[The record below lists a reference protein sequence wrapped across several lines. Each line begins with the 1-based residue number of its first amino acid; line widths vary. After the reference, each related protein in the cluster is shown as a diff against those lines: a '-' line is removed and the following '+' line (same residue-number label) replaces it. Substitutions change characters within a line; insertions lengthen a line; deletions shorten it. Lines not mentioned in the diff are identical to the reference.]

1 MIRAYLTAFQIGVVA
16 GMRSMM
22 APALV
27 SHKLSNLKP
36 NPLLGSTL
44 QFMTSSKTATT
55 LAILAGGELI
65 GDKLPNAPDRTGWP
79 QISGRLASGA
89 LSGAALAQADGHL
102 PEYGGL
108 AGALGAAV
116 GSFAFFHLRNW
127 LTHEKDLPDPLV
139 ALAEDALAFGAG
151 LLIINEPEPIGAVS

>member
-27 SHKLSNLKP
+27 SHKLSTITPKP
-36 NPLLGSTL
+36 LSGSTL
-44 QFMTSSKTATT
+44 QFMTSPKTATT

-79 QISGRLASGA
+79 QILGRLASGA

-116 GSFAFFHLRNW
+116 GSFTFFHLRHW
-127 LTHEKDLPDPLV
+127 LTHEKNLPDPLI
-139 ALAEDALAFGAG
+139 ALTEDALAFGAG
-151 LLIINEPEPIGAVS
+151 LLIIKGPDAVSTAS